1 MFNKE
6 LSIFNEATKKY
17 IDNQSSKG
25 NDNVVSAF
33 NDIFKDINK
42 IHKVENNYIYVVVKD
57 SLTKFKVDKF
67 YSLSLNDYVK
77 ELTNGELGL
86 KFITFEDAKKEE
98 STLPPAQDKEAIDP
112 ERSKRL
118 LRPEF
123 TFENFVV
130 GESNRFA
137 YTEARQV
144 ANSPYASF
152 NPLYIMGNVGIG
164 KTHLMQAVGHYVLDN
179 NIKANIVYTSAN
191 QFADDYFRAMSSKN
205 AEDRINFSKYYE
217 NADVLLFDDVQLLEG
232 KEKTQEVFFKF
243 FDYLHEHNKQIVVT
257 SDRPANDLKI
267 MARLKSRFSWGEIVQ
282 MGVPDITLRINIL
295 KRKLSFLIANPN
307 DVPDEVLE
315 KIASV
320 YKNNV
325 RELEGALRTYINYCL
340 SFESSFSVDNIQKAL
355 GSHLPKDASAFKNDD
370 VKCIKEVLCNYFRIS
385 EKDLISDSR
394 KSQLVYARSLAF
406 YLMREDLGLQLKEI
420 GVLFGDRDHSTILHG
435 YDKIKELLENDTQV
449 VSDIDY
455 IRKKFKESLTLND

>member
-1 MFNKE
+1 MFDKE
-6 LSIFNEATKKY
+6 LSMFNEAVSNY
-17 IDNQSSKG
+17 RNNQLSKG
-25 NDNVVSAF
+25 NNNIINAF
-33 NDIFKDINK
+33 DDVFKDINR
-42 IHKVENNYIYVVVKD
+42 IHKVENNYIYVVVED
-57 SLTKFKVDKF
+57 ILTKFKAEKF
-67 YSLSLNDYVK
+67 YSRELNDYIK
-77 ELTNGELGL
+77 ELSGGKLGL
-86 KFITFEDAKKEE
+86 KFITSEDAKKEE
-98 STLPPAQDKEAIDP
+98 VTLPPAQDKESIDP

-152 NPLYIMGNVGIG
+152 NPLYIMGNVGLG
-164 KTHLMQAVGHYVLDN
+164 KTHLMQAIGHYVLDN
-179 NIKANIVYTSAN
+179 NIKANVIYTSAN
-191 QFADDYFRAMSSKN
+191 QFADDYFRATATKK
-205 AEDRINFSKYYE
+205 AEDIISFSTYYE
-217 NADVLLFDDVQLLEG
+217 DADLLLVDDIQFLES
-232 KEKTQEVFFKF
+232 KEKTQEVFFKC

-257 SDRPANDLKI
+257 SDRPASELKI
-267 MARLKSRFSWGEIVQ
+267 MSRLKSRFSWGEIVQ
-282 MGVPDITLRINIL
+282 LGVPDITLRINIL
-295 KRKLSFLIANPN
+295 KRKLAFLIANPN
-307 DVPDEVLE
+307 DVPEEVLE

-340 SFESSFSVDNIQKAL
+340 SFETGFTVDNIQKAL
-355 GSHLPKDASAFKNDD
+355 GSHLPKDVSTFKNDD
-370 VKCIKEVLCNYFRIS
+370 IKCIKEVLCSYFRIS

-394 KSQLVYARSLAF
+394 KSHLVYARSLAF

-420 GVLFGDRDHSTILHG
+420 GLLFGDRDHSTILHG

-455 IRKKFKESLTLND
+455 IRKKFKENLTLND

>member
-1 MFNKE
+1 MFENELTLFKE
-6 LSIFNEATKKY
+6 ALNIYRE
-17 IDNQSSKG
+17 NQLTKG
-25 NDNVVSAF
+25 NENVITAF
-33 NDIFKDINK
+33 DDVFKDINR
-42 IHKVENNYIYVVVKD
+42 IHKIENNYIFLIVND
-57 SLTKFKVDKF
+57 NLTKFKVDKF
-67 YSLSLNDYVK
+67 YQLPINEIVKNLS
-77 ELTNGELGL
+77 NGNYGIR
-86 KFITFEDAKKEE
+86 FITLEDAKKENVA
-98 STLPPAQDKEAIDP
+98 LPPNQDKETIDP

-152 NPLYIMGNVGIG
+152 NPLYIMGHVGLG
-164 KTHLMQAVGHYVLDN
+164 KTHLMQAIGHYVLDN
-179 NIKANIVYTSAN
+179 NIKANVIYTSAN
-191 QFADDYFRAMSSKN
+191 QFADDYFRATATKK
-205 AEDRINFSKYYE
+205 AEDMISFSNYYE
-217 NADVLLFDDVQLLEG
+217 QADLLLVDDIQFLEN
-232 KEKTQEVFFKF
+232 KEKTQEEFFKC

-257 SDRPANDLKI
+257 SDRPASDLKI

-282 MGVPDITLRINIL
+282 MGVPDVTLRINIL
-295 KRKLSFLIANPN
+295 KRKLAFLIANPN

-315 KIASV
+315 KIALV
-320 YKNNV
+320 YQNNV

-340 SFESSFSVDNIQKAL
+340 SFESGFTVDNIQKAL
-355 GSHLPKDASAFKNDD
+355 GSHLPKDVSTFKNDD
-370 VKCIKEVLCNYFRIS
+370 IKHMKDVLCNYFRIS

-449 VSDIDY
+449 ISDIDY
-455 IRKKFKESLTLND
+455 IRKKFKENLTFND

>member
-1 MFNKE
+1 MFDNE
-6 LSIFNEATKKY
+6 LSIFKEALEKY
-17 IDNQSSKG
+17 RDNQSSKG
-25 NDNVVSAF
+25 NDNVVNAF
-33 NDIFKDINK
+33 DDVFKDINRV
-42 IHKVENNYIYVVVKD
+42 HKVENNYIYVIVND
-57 SLTKFKVDKF
+57 ILTKFKVDKF
-67 YSLSLNDYVK
+67 YSIPLNDYVK
-77 ELTNGELGL
+77 DITGGELGL
-86 KFITFEDAKKEE
+86 KFITLEDAKKEE
-98 STLPPAQDKEAIDP
+98 AALPPSLDKETIDP

-152 NPLYIMGNVGIG
+152 NPLYIMGHVGLG
-164 KTHLMQAVGHYVLDN
+164 KTHLMQAIGHYVLDN
-179 NIKANIVYTSAN
+179 NNKANVVYTNAN
-191 QFADDYFRAMSSKN
+191 QFANDYFRATATKN
-205 AEDRINFSKYYE
+205 PQDIINFSKYYE
-217 NADVLLFDDVQLLEG
+217 DADLLLFDDIQLLEN
-232 KEKTQEVFFKF
+232 KEKSQEVFFNC

-257 SDRPANDLKI
+257 SDRPANDLHI

-282 MGVPDITLRINIL
+282 MGIPDITLRINIL
-295 KRKLSFLIANPN
+295 KRKLAFLIANPN

-315 KIASV
+315 QIASV

-325 RELEGALRTYINYCL
+325 RELEGALRTYVNYCL
-340 SFESSFSVDNIQKAL
+340 SFETSFTVDNIPKAL
-355 GSHLPKDASAFKNDD
+355 GSHLPKDVATFKNDD
-370 VKCIKEVLCNYFRIS
+370 IRCIKEVLCNYFRIS

-420 GVLFGDRDHSTILHG
+420 GVIFGDRDHSTILHG

-455 IRKKFKESLTLND
+455 IRKKFKENLTLND

>member
-152 NPLYIMGNVGIG
+152 NPLYIMGHVGLG
-164 KTHLMQAVGHYVLDN
+164 KTHLMQAIGHYVLDN
-179 NIKANIVYTSAN
+179 NMKANVIYTSSN
-191 QFADDYFRAMSSKN
+191 QFTDDYFRATSTKN
-205 AEDRINFSKYYE
+205 ADDMIRLTQFYEDADLLLVDDIQFLE
-217 NADVLLFDDVQLLEG
+217 NR
-232 KEKTQEVFFKF
+232 EKTQEFFFKC

-257 SDRPANDLKI
+257 SDRPASELKI
-267 MARLKSRFSWGEIVQ
+267 MARLKSRFSWGEVVQ
-282 MGVPDITLRINIL
+282 LGIPDITLRINIL
-295 KRKLSFLIANPN
+295 KRKLSFLIANPS
-307 DVPDEVLE
+307 DVPEEVLE
-315 KIASV
+315 RIASL

-340 SFESSFSVDNIQKAL
+340 SFETQFNLDNIPKAL
-355 GSHLPKDASAFKNDD
+355 GAHLPKDTSTIKNDD
-370 VKCIKEVLCNYFRIS
+370 VKHIKEVLCNYFRIS

-394 KSQLVYARSLAF
+394 KSHLVYARNLAF

-420 GVLFGDRDHSTILHG
+420 GVLFGNRDHSTILHG
-435 YDKIKELLENDTQV
+435 YDKIKELLENDTHV

-455 IRKKFKESLTLND
+455 IRKKFKESIATND